1 MTHPQTTLAPQGK
14 DNARDITKLVVM
26 AVGGQG
32 GGVLTNWIEAV
43 ARSQGRAVQATSVA
57 GVAQRTG
64 ATIYYVEIAPAG
76 IDAPVFSLAP
86 AAGDVDILIAAELM
100 EAGRAI
106 QRGFVTPDRTA
117 LISSEHRA
125 LAVSEKTAPGNGI
138 AIADDVI
145 SAATQTASKL
155 ILADME
161 KLAVDQGSVI
171 SSSLLGALAAS
182 GELPFPRASYEEAI
196 RASGKGVEASLR
208 AFAAG
213 FDAASNPAAGLQNAG
228 RSNEQTPSLAFNRVQ
243 ATGPAK
249 ATVAWELLQ
258 DRVQELPDTVQNMA
272 SRGLQKVVLFQN
284 CQYGEEY
291 LTRLESIVSIDT
303 AEQQFELSLEAAKHI
318 ANAMAYDDVIRVADI
333 KTSLSRKDRIDAEMN
348 KSETQL
354 LKLTEYFHPRA
365 EEIAGMLP
373 AWLGARVEKST
384 KSMARLD
391 RWFNKGRRIRT
402 DRVSGYLQMYLL
414 AGLRGYRPRT
424 HRHKI
429 EQQHLNYWLERVI
442 AYAAFNYTLATEC
455 LRCRRLIKGYADT
468 HARGLSKFDK
478 VMNGIE
484 KIAKQEDAAILANQ
498 LRKAALKDA
507 DGSAL
512 DRMLDTV

>member
-1 MTHPQTTLAPQGK
+1 MTHPQTSLAPQGK
-14 DNARDITKLVVM
+14 DNARDITKLIVM

-43 ARSQGRAVQATSVA
+43 ARSESRAVQATSVA

-64 ATIYYVEIAPAG
+64 ATIYYIEIAPAG
-76 IDAPVFSLAP
+76 IKAPIFSLAP

-117 LISSEHRA
+117 LIASEHRA
-125 LAVSEKTAPGNGI
+125 LAVSEKMAPGNGI
-138 AIADDVI
+138 AKADDVI
-145 SAATQTASKL
+145 SAAKNAASKL

-161 KLAVDQGSVI
+161 KLAVDEGSVI
-171 SSSLLGALAAS
+171 SASLLGALAAS
-182 GELPFPRASYEEAI
+182 GELPFSRARYEAAI

-213 FDAASNPAAGLQNAG
+213 FDAASLPAAVSNANSFNDPG
-228 RSNEQTPSLAFNRVQ
+228 TDSAFNRIRV
-243 ATGPAK
+243 TGPSN
-249 ATVAWELLQ
+249 ATAAWE
-258 DRVQELPDTVQNMA
+258 RVQSRVLDLPDAVQNMA
-272 SRGLQKVVLFQN
+272 IRGLQKVVLFQN
-284 CQYGEEY
+284 CSYGEEY
-291 LTRLESIVSIDT
+291 LNRLESIVKIDT
-303 AEQQFELSLEAAKHI
+303 AEKQFELSFEAAKHI

-333 KTSLSRKDRIDAEMN
+333 KTRSSRKERIDSEMN
-348 KSETQL
+348 KSDVQL

-373 AWLGARVEKST
+373 ASLGARADNSPST
-384 KSMARLD
+384 MARLD

-402 DRVSGYLQMYLL
+402 DCLGGYLQMYLL

-429 EQQHLNYWLERVI
+429 EQQHLNAWLEQVI
-442 AYAAFNYTLATEC
+442 AYRAFNYALATEC
-455 LRCRRLIKGYADT
+455 LRCRRLIKGYSDT

-478 VMNGIE
+478 VMSGIAQ
-484 KIAKQEDAAILANQ
+484 ISMQEEAAMLASQ
-498 LRKAALKDA
+498 LREAALKDS
-507 DGSAL
+507 DGVAL
-512 DRMLDTV
+512 DQMLETI